1 MLGERHKARVNQP
14 SCRNKNKRIHAAW
27 EQSDSFLKGLM
38 FGSQLPLT
46 QVRSVCVQGSLKM
59 NRMNTSELLETP
71 NLPNTQRRL
80 EQIAEW
86 IEKAGVE
93 VYEHQ
98 CYSGWC
104 SIVVSLEQWKNIQK
118 AILKRDKEKQQ
129 GSYRMNDRPVSSI
142 ARHTS
147 LDPDRNFRVELTFDK
162 ETEQARA
169 RLLFIE
175 DKTHDVHD
183 WFKRKLKEA
192 AVHLNQGE

>member
-1 MLGERHKARVNQP
+1 MH
-14 SCRNKNKRIHAAW
+14 
-27 EQSDSFLKGLM
+27 
-38 FGSQLPLT
+38 
-46 QVRSVCVQGSLKM
+46 
-59 NRMNTSELLETP
+59 RMDTSELLETP
-71 NLPNTQRRL
+71 KLPNTQSQL

-86 IEKAGVE
+86 IEKAGVT

-98 CYSGWC
+98 YYSGWC
-104 SIVVSLEQWKNIQK
+104 SIVVNLEQWKTIQK
-118 AILKRDKEKQQ
+118 AILKLDKEKEQ
-129 GSYRMNDRPVSSI
+129 GSYRMIDGPVSSI

-175 DKTHDVHD
+175 DKAHDVHD

-192 AVHLNQGE
+192 AVHLSQGD

>member
-1 MLGERHKARVNQP
+1 MH
-14 SCRNKNKRIHAAW
+14 
-27 EQSDSFLKGLM
+27 
-38 FGSQLPLT
+38 
-46 QVRSVCVQGSLKM
+46 
-59 NRMNTSELLETP
+59 RMNTVELLETP
-71 NLPNTQRRL
+71 KSPNTQWRL

-86 IEKAGVE
+86 IEEAGVK

-98 CYSGWC
+98 YYSGWC
-104 SIVVSLEQWKNIQK
+104 SIVVSLEQWTTIQNT
-118 AILKRDKEKQQ
+118 ILKLDKEKRQ
-129 GSYRMNDRPVSSI
+129 GSYRMIDGPISSI

-192 AVHLNQGE
+192 AVHLNQGD